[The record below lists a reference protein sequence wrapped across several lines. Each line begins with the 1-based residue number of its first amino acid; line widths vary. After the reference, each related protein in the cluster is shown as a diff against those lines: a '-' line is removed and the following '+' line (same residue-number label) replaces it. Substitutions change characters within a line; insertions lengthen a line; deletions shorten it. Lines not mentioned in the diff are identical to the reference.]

1 MEGKKNEGKSFCRQR
16 RKEKRRKI
24 FLQAETERKTKEYLS
39 AGRDGKKNGGKSFYG
54 QRRKEKRR
62 KIFPQAETERK
73 TKENLSTGRDGKKN
87 AGISFCRQRWKEKR
101 RKIFPQTGMSSGGA
115 FDVKLFCNR
124 SCYKILYR
132 FSLDVFAEAP
142 LLYISHP
149 CPETLC
155 LGLLATISLQKF

>member
-1 MEGKKNEGKSFCRQR
+1 MEGKKNEGISFCRQR
-16 RKEKRRKI
+16 WKEKRRKI
-24 FLQAETERKTKEYLS
+24 FLQAETERKTE
-39 AGRDGKKNGGKSFYG
+39 
-54 QRRKEKRR
+54 
-62 KIFPQAETERK
+62 
-73 TKENLSTGRDGKKN
+73 ENLSTGREGKKN
-87 AGISFCRQRWKEKR
+87 EGISFRRQRRKEKR

-124 SCYKILYR
+124 TGYKILYR